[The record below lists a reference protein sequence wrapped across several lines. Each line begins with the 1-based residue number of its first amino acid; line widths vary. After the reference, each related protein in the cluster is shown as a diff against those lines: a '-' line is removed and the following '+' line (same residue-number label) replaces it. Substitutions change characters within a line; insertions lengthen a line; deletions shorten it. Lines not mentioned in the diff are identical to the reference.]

1 MNDTNLTDL
10 PIMDNATITELK
22 EIMAEDFPDL
32 VKTLLRDMPSQ
43 LTEITQAVM
52 REDANT
58 LYLTAHK
65 LKSGTASIGALQLSE
80 LARQLEEKGRSGYLV
95 EVKALLNEIHHSAEL
110 TRVSYRNLLTD

>member
-1 MNDTNLTDL
+1 MNDTNLIDL
-10 PIMDNATITELK
+10 PVMDDATITELK

-32 VKTLLRDMPSQ
+32 VKTLLRDMPLQ

-52 REDANT
+52 REDTKT

-65 LKSGTASIGALQLSE
+65 LKSGTASIGAFQLSE

-95 EVKALLNEIHHSAEL
+95 EIKSLLNEIHHSAEL
-110 TRVSYRNLLTD
+110 TRISYGKLLND